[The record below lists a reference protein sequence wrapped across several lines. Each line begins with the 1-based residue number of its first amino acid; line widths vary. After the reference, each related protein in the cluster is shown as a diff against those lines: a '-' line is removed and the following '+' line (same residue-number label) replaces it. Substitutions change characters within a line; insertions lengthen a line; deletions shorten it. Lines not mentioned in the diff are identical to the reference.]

1 MSNGDIV
8 ICGLTIARGEQATVE
23 LPIPHLYTHTPMSMV
38 AHVLRG
44 RRDGPVLF
52 VSAAMH
58 GDELNGIE
66 IIRRVL
72 AHRTLRRIRG
82 TLIAVPVLNAYGVLN
97 HSRYLPDRRDLNRS
111 FPGSETGSLAAR
123 IANLFMAEIVANA
136 THGMDLHTGSNHRFN
151 LPHVRADLDDA
162 ETLELARAFGVPVL
176 LHSMVRDGSL
186 RAEVSDAGIP
196 MLLYEAGEAL
206 RFDEHSIRVG
216 VQGVTNVMRAL
227 NMLPKVRRKRPLPE
241 PFVSRTSR
249 WIRASRSG
257 ILINL
262 RSLGAHVK
270 RGDVIAYVADPY
282 GEADD
287 LPVLTEYTG
296 VVIARTHLPLVNE
309 GDAIIHIAQFKDA
322 AVVAEQV
329 DYFQSD
335 HDATT

>member
-1 MSNGDIV
+1 MSNGELV
-8 ICGLTIARGEQATVE
+8 ICGRTIARGERATVE

-38 AHVLRG
+38 AHVIRG
-44 RRDGPVLF
+44 RRDGPILF

-72 AHRTLRRIRG
+72 THRTLRRIRG

-151 LPHVRADLDDA
+151 LPHVRADLDDT

-176 LHSMVRDGSL
+176 LHSKVRDGSL

-249 WIRASRSG
+249 WVRASRSG

-262 RSLGAHVK
+262 RSLGAHVE

-296 VVIARTHLPLVNE
+296 VVIARTHLPLANE